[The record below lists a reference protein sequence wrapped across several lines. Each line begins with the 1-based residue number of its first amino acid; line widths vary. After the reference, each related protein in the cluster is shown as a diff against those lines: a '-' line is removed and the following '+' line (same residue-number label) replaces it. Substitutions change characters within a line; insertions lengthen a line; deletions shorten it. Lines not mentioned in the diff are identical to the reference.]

1 MSPHNQQA
9 YRALR
14 AYLTYLLAN
23 PRDKALSEVPLL
35 FRASVELFMQGKT
48 MYTDAAGQPIV
59 YAHDLAAWTY
69 QVIHVSG
76 LEYPLP
82 LAAVDVD
89 CLQRAMAGGGES
101 GFDDPINRVR

>member
-1 MSPHNQQA
+1 MSPHNQQT

-14 AYLTYLLAN
+14 DYLTYLLAN
-23 PRDKALSEVPLL
+23 PRDKALPEVPLP

-48 MYTDAAGQPIV
+48 MYADAAGKPII
-59 YAHDLAAWTY
+59 YGHDLAAWAY

-82 LAAVDVD
+82 LAAMDVD
-89 CLQRAMAGGGES
+89 LLRRAMEGGGE
-101 GFDDPINRVR
+101 

>member
-1 MSPHNQQA
+1 MSPMSPHNQQA

-23 PRDKALSEVPLL
+23 QRDKALSEVPLL

-48 MYTDAAGQPIV
+48 MYADAADQPII
-59 YAHDLAAWTY
+59 YAHDLAAWAY
-69 QVIHVSG
+69 QVIYVSG

-89 CLQRAMAGGGES
+89 CLRRAMEG
-101 GFDDPINRVR
+101 